1 MKKLMTTIM
10 VSLLFTV
17 GCGQDCDCEC
27 EEPSNV
33 WYKISNEQGENYGR
47 VLQLDM
53 SKGMADTDGTYL
65 YLFVKDVNGEGIV
78 VMFPFGYWETEK
90 VVKDPFLEEL
100 EKEFKD
106 LEDYLKRNKGK
117 GIEIKNNI
125 GE

>member
-17 GCGQDCDCEC
+17 GCSQEC

-33 WYKISNEQGENYGR
+33 WYKLSNEQGENYGKI
-47 VLQLDM
+47 LQLDM

-78 VMFPFGYWETEK
+78 IMFPFGYWETEK

-100 EKEFKD
+100 EKEFKN
-106 LEDYLKRNKGK
+106 LEDYLKSQQGK
-117 GIEIKNNI
+117 GIEIKK
-125 GE
+125 

>member
-17 GCGQDCDCEC
+17 GCGQDCEC

-33 WYKISNEQGENYGR
+33 WYKLSNEQGENYGR

-78 VMFPFGYWETEK
+78 IMFPFGYWETEK

>member
-17 GCGQDCDCEC
+17 GCGQECEC
-27 EEPSNV
+27 EEPTDV
-33 WYKISNEQGENYGR
+33 WFKISNEEGENYGR

-65 YLFVKDVNGEGIV
+65 YLFVKDVNGEWIV
-78 VMFPFGYWETEK
+78 IMFPFGYWETEK

-100 EKEFKD
+100 EKEFKN
-106 LEDYLKRNKGK
+106 LEDYLKSQQGK
-117 GIEIKNNI
+117 GIEIKK
-125 GE
+125 